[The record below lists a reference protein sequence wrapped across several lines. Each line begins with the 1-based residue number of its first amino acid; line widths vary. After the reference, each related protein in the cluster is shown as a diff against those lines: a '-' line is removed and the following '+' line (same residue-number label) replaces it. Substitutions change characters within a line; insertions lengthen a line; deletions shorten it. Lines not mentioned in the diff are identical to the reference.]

1 MRKRGASLMSVDD
14 EPVDAPPPAHDTA
27 EVLQLMLRLGQAYLA
42 CGEQT
47 AEIETLLRRVARAYG
62 MREARVIAFPTGL
75 FITLDDGQGE
85 RTSLTEASSRGLRLD
100 QVGAVYALGD
110 RVVEAAMPARA
121 ALDELAEIWSRKER
135 FGWIGQIVGHTV
147 MAAGVGMLLKP
158 TPENIAVAAALGLVV
173 GLVKALLPGRSVAA
187 LPMPVFVAALV
198 SFLVF
203 YGKRLGLPIDPVDAL
218 IPPLLTFLPGS
229 TLTRGMVELAYGDMV
244 SGASRLM
251 TGLVQLVLLAFGLA
265 AGAALVGAGPE
276 LLVDTTYEMVAV
288 PWAPWVGALVF
299 GVGVFLHFSAPRD
312 SLLWLLLMLVVASAT
327 QRLAAA
333 AFGGEISGFFG
344 MLVATPLSYL
354 IQYRFNG
361 PPAMVTFLP
370 SFWVV
375 VPGALGLLSVTRMLS
390 DRAAGIESLIAVLF
404 VVASVALGTLVG
416 ASLYRLLDIEVG
428 RILRRARRMR
438 LVKGR
443 DADR

>member
-1 MRKRGASLMSVDD
+1 MSAHDD
-14 EPVDAPPPAHDTA
+14 PVSAPPPAHDTT

-47 AEIETLLRRVARAYG
+47 AEIEAFLRRVARAYR
-62 MREARVIAFPTGL
+62 MREARVIAFPTGI

-85 RTSLTEASSRGLRLD
+85 RTSLAEAPGRGLRLD
-100 QVGAVYALGD
+100 QVGAVYALGG
-110 RVVEAAMPARA
+110 RAAEAAMPARA
-121 ALDELAEIWSRKER
+121 GLDELSEIWSRKER
-135 FGWIGQIVGHTV
+135 FGRLGQIVGHTV

-173 GLVKALLPGRSVAA
+173 GLVKAMLPGRTVAA
-187 LPMPVFVAALV
+187 LPMPVFMAALV
-198 SFLVF
+198 SFLAF
-203 YGKRLGLPIDPVDAL
+203 YGQRLGLPIEPVNAL

-229 TLTRGMVELAYGDMV
+229 TLTLGMVELAYGDMV

-265 AGAALVGAGPE
+265 AGAALLGASPE
-276 LLVDTTYEMVAV
+276 LLVSPAYEIAAV

-299 GVGVFLHFSAPRD
+299 GIGVFLHFSAPRD
-312 SLLWLLLMLVVASAT
+312 SLLWLLLVLVVASAT

-354 IQYRFNG
+354 IQNRLNG

-390 DRAAGIESLIAVLF
+390 DRAAGIEGLIAVLF

-416 ASLYRLLDIEVG
+416 ASVYRLLDTEVG
-428 RILRRARRMR
+428 RIVRRARRLR
-438 LVKGR
+438 LVKNHGEER
-443 DADR
+443 

>member
-1 MRKRGASLMSVDD
+1 MVEHDGPGS
-14 EPVDAPPPAHDTA
+14 APPPAHDTA

-47 AEIETLLRRVARAYG
+47 AEIETLLRRVARAHG

-121 ALDELAEIWSRKER
+121 ALDELSEIWSRKER
-135 FGWIGQIVGHTV
+135 FGWSGQILGHTV
-147 MAAGVGMLLKP
+147 MAAGVGTLLEP

-276 LLVDTTYEMVAV
+276 LLVDSTYEMVAA

-354 IQYRFNG
+354 IQNRFNG

-390 DRAAGIESLIAVLF
+390 DRAAGIEGMIAVLF

-443 DADR
+443 GEER